1 MLSQRPT
8 RISILVAAALVVGV
22 AGVWY
27 FFIRDSA
34 PAPVSLE
41 TAVSSVQQTATAT
54 PAPATATPVPA
65 TATPTT
71 APAEATATAAPA
83 STPAPTATPTPTE
96 EPAAEA
102 VWPDDPTGEW
112 VVSSE
117 GETFVGY
124 RVNEELLNI
133 GVQTAVGR
141 TSAVN
146 GSLAFD
152 GATIT
157 VVEIEADVTRLVSD
171 DSRRD
176 RALETRGLE
185 TATYPTASFSLTQP
199 IALDA
204 VPAEGDA
211 ITVDAVGE
219 LTIHGV
225 TREVTIPLQGQRTGG
240 FVVVVGS
247 IGIQFGD
254 YEMVAPRPFIVLAID
269 EFGVMEF
276 QIVFEPA

>member
-8 RISILVAAALVVGV
+8 RISILVVAALVVGV

-41 TAVSSVQQTATAT
+41 TAVSSVQQTAT
-54 PAPATATPVPA
+54 P
-65 TATPTT
+65 TPTT
-71 APAEATATAAPA
+71 APATSTPDPTATATTAAA
-83 STPAPTATPTPTE
+83 STPAPTATPTE

-204 VPAEGDA
+204 VPAEGDKIA
-211 ITVDAVGE
+211 VDAVGE
-219 LTIHGV
+219 LTLHGV
-225 TREVTIPLQGQRTGG
+225 TREVTIPLEGQRTGG

-276 QIVFEPA
+276 QLVFEPA